1 MLDQDL
7 LDLGLRFHGHKC
19 PAMPMG
25 LRTGLAAME
34 ALGLE
39 RAADGQLQAL
49 VEIDE
54 DHCATCFADG
64 VQVATGCTFGKGN
77 IRRLRYGKFGLT
89 LIDKR
94 TQRAVR
100 IVPKGAVMMKNRES
114 EFMKVRSSGTPASQ
128 ILDAV
133 SDPLVAMVSSA
144 PDEAILDIGE
154 VTAYEWHDAPHTF
167 EAFLCPECS
176 EMVVER
182 NARVKG
188 GVAMCQTCANH

>member
-7 LDLGLRFHGHKC
+7 LELGLKFHGHKC

-25 LRTGLAAME
+25 LRAGLAAMS
-34 ALGLE
+34 ALGVE
-39 RAADGQLQAL
+39 RASDGQLAAL
-49 VEIDE
+49 VELDE

-77 IRRLRYGKFGLT
+77 IRRLGYGKFGLT
-89 LIDKR
+89 LVDKR

-100 IVPKGAVMMKNRES
+100 VVPKGSVMMKNRES
-114 EFMKVRSSGTPASQ
+114 EFMKLRNSGTPASQ
-128 ILDAV
+128 IPSELV
-133 SDPLVAMVSSA
+133 DPLIAKVSSA

-154 VTAYEWHDAPHTF
+154 VTDHEWHDAPHTF
-167 EAFLCPECS
+167 EALLCPECG

-182 NARVKG
+182 NARVKA
-188 GVAMCQTCANH
+188 GVAVCQPCAER